1 MNKQTTP
8 KYHRINPKVNQSNQI
23 LKPFVDEIYWKV
35 FKDPEYKRLLPHE
48 KSPVLQK
55 YLDANRQEALTLK
68 SK

>member
-1 MNKQTTP
+1 MTKTTP
-8 KYHRINPKVNQSNQI
+8 KYHRTNPKVNQSNEV

-55 YLDANRQEALTLK
+55 YLDAQREEVLESRAK
-68 SK
+68 